1 MNDKSQ
7 RWLWALLINV
17 ALAQAS
23 IYVMRPM
30 ITYRALENGATGY
43 QIGLIASIYA
53 LVPLVVAVQMGRW
66 VGRIGEVPLLFAGC
80 LSFIVLGISF
90 AFLNNIIAIAAA
102 TALAG
107 IAHLSNVAA
116 SQAMVASRSPH
127 ELQDQNFGYF
137 SFSTSMGHTFGP
149 MLGGII
155 AGSSGVLPRSS
166 TSSSGVLPRSS
177 TSAFVFASILAFLA
191 LVPFFLFKSVK
202 EVRSQEERD
211 AAGSIKARDVIKRP
225 GIKPAIW
232 TSLAVASTNDVLVV
246 ILPLIGTELGISP
259 VVIGAI
265 LSIRSA
271 AAMVSR
277 FSLGKLTKRFGSS
290 TVMNFSIG
298 ISAVFLFASVYATT
312 ALTLAIVM
320 AIVGFLLGIGQ
331 PLTMSIVSKKTPIEE
346 RAMAISI
353 RLFGNRLGQFLVPLG
368 AGALAAP
375 FGAGAVFV
383 GLAALIA
390 SAGAVSIATLSDNE
404 N

>member
-1 MNDKSQ
+1 MKDKSQ

-30 ITYRALENGATGY
+30 ITYRALENGASGY
-43 QIGLIASIYA
+43 EIGLIASIYA
-53 LVPLVVAVQMGRW
+53 LVPLIVAVQMGRW
-66 VGRIGEVPLLFAGC
+66 VGKLGEVPLLLAGC
-80 LSFIVLGISF
+80 LSFIILGIAF

-127 ELQDQNFGYF
+127 HLQDQNFGYF
-137 SFSTSMGHTFGP
+137 AFSTSMGHTFGP

-155 AGSSGVLPRSS
+155 AGSSGVLPK
-166 TSSSGVLPRSS
+166 SS
-177 TSAFVFASILAFLA
+177 TSAFVFAAILAFLA
-191 LVPFFLFKSVK
+191 MVPFFLFKSVK
-202 EVRSQEERD
+202 EVKSQEERD
-211 AAGSIKARDVIKRP
+211 AAGAIRARDVIKRP

-246 ILPLIGTELGISP
+246 ILPLVGTQLGINP

-271 AAMVSR
+271 AAMISR
-277 FSLGKLTKRFGSS
+277 FSLGRLTSKFGSAR
-290 TVMNFSIG
+290 VMNFSMF
-298 ISAVFLFASVYATT
+298 ISAVFLFASAYATT
-312 ALTLAIVM
+312 EITLAVVM

-331 PLTMSIVSKKTPIEE
+331 PLTMSIVSKKSPIEE

-375 FGAGAVFV
+375 FGGGAVFV
-383 GLAALIA
+383 GLAVLIA
-390 SAGAVSIATLSDNE
+390 SAGVVSVATLSDEE

>member
-1 MNDKSQ
+1 MNRNSAD

-155 AGSSGVLPRSS
+155 AG
-166 TSSSGVLPRSS
+166 SSGVLPRSS

>member
-1 MNDKSQ
+1 MNAKGQ

-53 LVPLVVAVQMGRW
+53 LVPLIIAVQMGRW

-80 LSFIVLGISF
+80 ISFIALGIAF

-137 SFSTSMGHTFGP
+137 SFSTSMSHTFGP

-166 TSSSGVLPRSS
+166 TS
-177 TSAFVFASILAFLA
+177 AFVFASILALLA
-191 LVPFFLFKSVK
+191 IVPFFLFKGLN
-202 EVRSQEERD
+202 EVRTQEERD
-211 AAGSIKARDVIKRP
+211 AAGSIRARDVIKRP

-246 ILPLIGTELGISP
+246 ILPLVGTELGISP

-271 AAMVSR
+271 AAMISR
-277 FSLGKLTKRFGSS
+277 FSLGRLTKRFGSAS
-290 TVMNFSIG
+290 VMNFSIFV
-298 ISAVFLFASVYATT
+298 SALFLFGSAYAST
-312 ALTLAIVM
+312 AVTLGIVM
-320 AIVGFLLGIGQ
+320 AVVGFLLGIGQ

-353 RLFGNRLGQFLVPLG
+353 RLFGNRLGQFLVPIG

-375 FGAGAVFV
+375 FGGGAVFV
-383 GLAALIA
+383 GLAGLIA
-390 SAGAVSIATLSDNE
+390 SAGVVSLTKISDDPH
-404 N
+404 

>member
-66 VGRIGEVPLLFAGC
+66 AGRIGEVPLLFAGC

-127 ELQDQNFGYF
+127 DLQDQNFGYF

-155 AGSSGVLPRSS
+155 AG
-166 TSSSGVLPRSS
+166 SSGVLPRSS

-390 SAGAVSIATLSDNE
+390 SAGAVSIATLSDQE

>member
-1 MNDKSQ
+1 MTRNSAD

-30 ITYRALENGATGY
+30 ITYRALENGASGF

-80 LSFIVLGISF
+80 LSFIILGVAF

-102 TALAG
+102 TALTG
-107 IAHLSNVAA
+107 VAHLSNVAA

-127 ELQDQNFGYF
+127 QLQDQNFGYF
-137 SFSTSMGHTFGP
+137 SFATSMGHTFGP

-155 AGSSGVLPRSS
+155 AGSSGVLPQ
-166 TSSSGVLPRSS
+166 SS
-177 TSAFVFASILAFLA
+177 TSAFIFAAILAFLA
-191 LVPFFLFKSVK
+191 TVPFFLFKNIK
-202 EVRSQEERD
+202 GVRSQEERE
-211 AAGSIKARDVIKRP
+211 AAGAIKAREVIKRP

-246 ILPLIGTELGISP
+246 ILPLVGTQLGINP

-271 AAMVSR
+271 AAMISR
-277 FSLGKLTKRFGSS
+277 FSLGRLTSTFGSAR
-290 TVMNFSIG
+290 VMNVSMF
-298 ISAVFLFASVYATT
+298 ISAIFLFVSAFATT
-312 ALTLAIVM
+312 EVALGVVM

-331 PLTMSIVSKKTPIEE
+331 PLTMSIVSKKSPIEE

-375 FGAGAVFV
+375 FGGGAVFV
-383 GLAALIA
+383 GLSVLIA
-390 SAGAVSIATLSDNE
+390 SAGLVSVATLSAERN
-404 N
+404 

>member
-30 ITYRALENGATGY
+30 ITYRALENGASGY

-53 LVPLVVAVQMGRW
+53 LVPLVIAVQMGRW
-66 VGRIGEVPLLFAGC
+66 VGRIGEIPLLLAGC
-80 LSFIVLGISF
+80 ISFIALGISF

-107 IAHLSNVAA
+107 VAHLSNVAA

-166 TSSSGVLPRSS
+166 TS
-177 TSAFVFASILAFLA
+177 AFVFASILALLA
-191 LVPFFLFKSVK
+191 IVPFFLFKGLN
-202 EVRSQEERD
+202 EVRSKEERD

-246 ILPLIGTELGISP
+246 ILPLVGTELGISP

-271 AAMVSR
+271 AAMISR
-277 FSLGKLTKRFGSS
+277 FSLGRLTKRFGSA
-290 TVMNFSIG
+290 TVMNFSIFV
-298 ISAVFLFASVYATT
+298 SAIFLFSSAYASNAM
-312 ALTLAIVM
+312 TLGVVM
-320 AIVGFLLGIGQ
+320 AVIGFLLGIGQ

-375 FGAGAVFV
+375 FGGGAVFV

-390 SAGAVSIATLSDNE
+390 SAGVVSVAKLSGETN
-404 N
+404 

>member
-166 TSSSGVLPRSS
+166 TS
-177 TSAFVFASILAFLA
+177 AFVFASILAFLA

-277 FSLGKLTKRFGSS
+277 FTLGKLTKRFGSS

-390 SAGAVSIATLSDNE
+390 SAGAVSIATLSDQE

>member
-1 MNDKSQ
+1 MNDKGQ

-166 TSSSGVLPRSS
+166 TS
-177 TSAFVFASILAFLA
+177 AFVFASILAFLA

-290 TVMNFSIG
+290 SVMNFSIG

-390 SAGAVSIATLSDNE
+390 SAGAVSIATLSDQE

>member
-1 MNDKSQ
+1 MRKNSADG
-7 RWLWALLINV
+7 WLWALLINV

-90 AFLNNIIAIAAA
+90 ALLNNIIAIAAA

-127 ELQDQNFGYF
+127 DLQDQNFGYF

-155 AGSSGVLPRSS
+155 AG
-166 TSSSGVLPRSS
+166 SSGVLPRSS

-390 SAGAVSIATLSDNE
+390 SAGAVSIATLSDQE

>member
-1 MNDKSQ
+1 MNDKTQ
-7 RWLWALLINV
+7 RRLWALLINV

-90 AFLNNIIAIAAA
+90 AFLNNIVAIAAA

-155 AGSSGVLPRSS
+155 AG
-166 TSSSGVLPRSS
+166 SSGVLPRSS

>member
-1 MNDKSQ
+1 MRDKSQ

-30 ITYRALENGATGY
+30 ITYRALENGASGY

-53 LVPLVVAVQMGRW
+53 LVPLVIAVQMGRW
-66 VGRIGEVPLLFAGC
+66 VGRIGEVPLLLTGC
-80 LSFIVLGISF
+80 ISFIALGLAF
-90 AFLNNIIAIAAA
+90 AFLNNIVAIAAA

-166 TSSSGVLPRSS
+166 TS
-177 TSAFVFASILAFLA
+177 AFVFASILALLA
-191 LVPFFLFKSVK
+191 IVPFFLFKGLK
-202 EVRSQEERD
+202 EIRSQEERD
-211 AAGSIKARDVIKRP
+211 AAGSIRARDVIKRP

-246 ILPLIGTELGISP
+246 ILPLVGTELGISP
-259 VVIGAI
+259 VLIGAI

-271 AAMVSR
+271 SAMVSR
-277 FSLGKLTKRFGSS
+277 FSLGRLTKRFGSAN
-290 TVMNFSIG
+290 VMNFSII
-298 ISAVFLFASVYATT
+298 ISAIFLFASAYAST
-312 ALTLAIVM
+312 AVTLGVVM
-320 AIVGFLLGIGQ
+320 AMIGFLLGIGQ

-390 SAGAVSIATLSDNE
+390 SAGVVSVSKLSDDTN
-404 N
+404 

>member
-1 MNDKSQ
+1 MSDKSQ

-53 LVPLVVAVQMGRW
+53 LVPLIVAVQMGRW
-66 VGRIGEVPLLFAGC
+66 VGRIGEVPLLLAGC
-80 LSFIVLGISF
+80 FSFIILGISF
-90 AFLNNIIAIAAA
+90 AFLNDIIAIAAA

-155 AGSSGVLPRSS
+155 AG
-166 TSSSGVLPRSS
+166 SSGVLPRSS

-277 FSLGKLTKRFGSS
+277 FSLGRLTKRFGSS
-290 TVMNFSIG
+290 SVMNFSIG
-298 ISAVFLFASVYATT
+298 ISALFLFASVYATT
-312 ALTLAIVM
+312 ALTLGIVM

-390 SAGAVSIATLSDNE
+390 SAGVVSIATLSDNE

>member
-30 ITYRALENGATGY
+30 ITYRALENGASGY

-53 LVPLVVAVQMGRW
+53 LVPLVIAVQMGRW
-66 VGRIGEVPLLFAGC
+66 VGRIGEIPLLLAGC
-80 LSFIVLGISF
+80 ISFIALGISF
-90 AFLNNIIAIAAA
+90 AFLNNIFAIAAA

-107 IAHLSNVAA
+107 VAHLSNVAA

-166 TSSSGVLPRSS
+166 TS
-177 TSAFVFASILAFLA
+177 AFVFASILALLA
-191 LVPFFLFKSVK
+191 IVPFFLFKGLN
-202 EVRSQEERD
+202 EVRSKEERD

-246 ILPLIGTELGISP
+246 ILPLVGTELGISP

-271 AAMVSR
+271 AAMISR
-277 FSLGKLTKRFGSS
+277 FLLGRLTKRFGSA
-290 TVMNFSIG
+290 TVMNFSIFV
-298 ISAVFLFASVYATT
+298 SAIFLFGSAYAST
-312 ALTLAIVM
+312 ALTLGIVM
-320 AIVGFLLGIGQ
+320 AVVGFLLGIGQ

-375 FGAGAVFV
+375 FGGGAVFV

-390 SAGAVSIATLSDNE
+390 SAGAVSVAKLSGDTN
-404 N
+404 

>member
-80 LSFIVLGISF
+80 LSFIVLGIAF

-127 ELQDQNFGYF
+127 DLQDQNFGYF

-155 AGSSGVLPRSS
+155 AG
-166 TSSSGVLPRSS
+166 SSGVLPRSS

-312 ALTLAIVM
+312 AFTLAIVM

-390 SAGAVSIATLSDNE
+390 SAGAVSIATLSDQE

>member
-1 MNDKSQ
+1 MKDKSQ

-30 ITYRALENGATGY
+30 ITYRALENGASGY

-53 LVPLVVAVQMGRW
+53 LVPLVIAVQMGRW
-66 VGRIGEVPLLFAGC
+66 VGRIGEVPLLLAGC
-80 LSFIVLGISF
+80 ISFIALGISF

-116 SQAMVASRSPH
+116 SQAMVASRSPL

-166 TSSSGVLPRSS
+166 TS
-177 TSAFVFASILAFLA
+177 AFVFAAVLA
-191 LVPFFLFKSVK
+191 LLAIVPFFVFKGLK

-211 AAGSIKARDVIKRP
+211 AAGLIKARDVIKRP

-246 ILPLIGTELGISP
+246 ILPLVGTELGISP

-277 FSLGKLTKRFGSS
+277 FSLGRLTKRFGSA
-290 TVMNFSIG
+290 TVMNFSII
-298 ISAVFLFASVYATT
+298 ISALFLFSSAYATT
-312 ALTLAIVM
+312 AVTLGFVM
-320 AIVGFLLGIGQ
+320 AIIGFLLGIGQ

-390 SAGAVSIATLSDNE
+390 SAGVVSVSKLSDDTN
-404 N
+404 

>member
-1 MNDKSQ
+1 MTRNSAD

-30 ITYRALENGATGY
+30 ITYRALENGASGY

-80 LSFIVLGISF
+80 LSFIILGVSF

-102 TALAG
+102 TALTG
-107 IAHLSNVAA
+107 VAHLSNVAA

-127 ELQDQNFGYF
+127 QLQDQNFGYF
-137 SFSTSMGHTFGP
+137 SFATSMGHTFGP
-149 MLGGII
+149 MLGGLI
-155 AGSSGVLPRSS
+155 AGSSGVLPQ
-166 TSSSGVLPRSS
+166 SS
-177 TSAFVFASILAFLA
+177 TSAFIFAAILAFLA
-191 LVPFFLFKSVK
+191 TVPFFLFKNIK
-202 EVRSQEERD
+202 GVRSQEERE
-211 AAGSIKARDVIKRP
+211 AAGAIKAREVIKRP

-246 ILPLIGTELGISP
+246 ILPLVGTQLGINP

-271 AAMVSR
+271 AAMISR
-277 FSLGKLTKRFGSS
+277 FSLGRLTSTFGSAR
-290 TVMNFSIG
+290 VMNVSMF
-298 ISAVFLFASVYATT
+298 ISAIFLFVSAFATT
-312 ALTLAIVM
+312 EITLGVVM

-331 PLTMSIVSKKTPIEE
+331 PLTMSIVSKKSPIEE

-375 FGAGAVFV
+375 FGGGAVFV
-383 GLAALIA
+383 GLSVLIA
-390 SAGAVSIATLSDNE
+390 SAGVVSVATLSDERN
-404 N
+404 

>member
-90 AFLNNIIAIAAA
+90 AFLNNIMAIAAA

-127 ELQDQNFGYF
+127 DLQDQNFGYF

-155 AGSSGVLPRSS
+155 AG
-166 TSSSGVLPRSS
+166 SSGVLPRSS

-390 SAGAVSIATLSDNE
+390 SAGAVSIATLSDKE
-404 N
+404 S

>member
-66 VGRIGEVPLLFAGC
+66 VGRIGEVPLLLAGC
-80 LSFIVLGISF
+80 FSFIVLGISF

-155 AGSSGVLPRSS
+155 AG
-166 TSSSGVLPRSS
+166 SSGVLPRSS

-277 FSLGKLTKRFGSS
+277 FSLGRLTKRFGSS
-290 TVMNFSIG
+290 SVMNFSIG
-298 ISAVFLFASVYATT
+298 ISALFLFASVYATT
-312 ALTLAIVM
+312 ALTLGIVM

>member
-30 ITYRALENGATGY
+30 ITYRALENGASGY

-53 LVPLVVAVQMGRW
+53 LVPLVIAVQMGRW
-66 VGRIGEVPLLFAGC
+66 VGRIGEIPLLLAGC
-80 LSFIVLGISF
+80 ISFIALGISF
-90 AFLNNIIAIAAA
+90 AFLNNIFAIAAA

-107 IAHLSNVAA
+107 VAHLSNVAA

-166 TSSSGVLPRSS
+166 TS
-177 TSAFVFASILAFLA
+177 AFVFASILALLA
-191 LVPFFLFKSVK
+191 IVPFFLFKGLN
-202 EVRSQEERD
+202 EVRSKEERD

-246 ILPLIGTELGISP
+246 ILPLVGTELGISP

-271 AAMVSR
+271 AAMISR
-277 FSLGKLTKRFGSS
+277 FSLGRLTKRFGSA
-290 TVMNFSIG
+290 TVMNFSIFV
-298 ISAVFLFASVYATT
+298 SAIFLFASAYAST
-312 ALTLAIVM
+312 AITLGVVM
-320 AIVGFLLGIGQ
+320 AVIGFLLGIGQ

-375 FGAGAVFV
+375 FGGGAVFV

-390 SAGAVSIATLSDNE
+390 SAGAVSVAKLSGDTN
-404 N
+404 